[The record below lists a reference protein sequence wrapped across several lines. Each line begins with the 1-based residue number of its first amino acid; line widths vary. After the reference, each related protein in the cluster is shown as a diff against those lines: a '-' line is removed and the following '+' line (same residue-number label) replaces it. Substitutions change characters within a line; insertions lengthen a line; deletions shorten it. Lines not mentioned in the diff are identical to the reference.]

1 MGHIGDYIFILL
13 VLRLIFL
20 IIPKVPGIVGIKTLD
35 DISYFFKRSWYEF
48 VGIEDRAMKQSTISI
63 DYSYDSPRFTNYP
76 NDNFSDF
83 I

>member
-35 DISYFFKRSWYEF
+35 DISYFFKRS
-48 VGIEDRAMKQSTISI
+48 
-63 DYSYDSPRFTNYP
+63 
-76 NDNFSDF
+76 
-83 I
+83 